1 MMEGWGMCLAVPMRF
16 VERKSE
22 EIGIVEL
29 SGITREVH
37 LGFID
42 DLEPGDFVLIH
53 AGFAIEKL
61 DRARAEADL
70 ALLRELYDESPRE
83 EEEG

>member
-1 MMEGWGMCLAVPMRF
+1 MCLAVPMRF
-16 VERKSE
+16 LERKSD

-29 SGITREVH
+29 SGVTREVH

-42 DLEPGDFVLIH
+42 DLNPGDYVLIH

-61 DRARAEADL
+61 DPARAEADL
-70 ALLRELYDESPRE
+70 ALLRELYDQAPRE
-83 EEEG
+83 EGGA